1 MINQR
6 LNISTMTKRIFK
18 LKGQV
23 TTEIAAGCVTVDGVE
38 VFNGVFS
45 PGANTEPDGYL
56 CEFTYDIENQYDWE
70 LRPKDITL
78 PVTVT
83 VTAGTVMVGM
93 LKYNYARIP
102 NPLLTPSELVYLT
115 NNTIAIA
122 PIAIKADVAAK
133 GGWMTNS
140 ATEFAYGLN
149 PTTTY
154 NNRTVITVDGIA
166 LPDDDDGHSYITVP
180 AGRTISFTTVMFS
193 VPYQ

>member
-45 PGANTEPDGYL
+45 PGADTEPDGYL

-102 NPLLTPSELVYLT
+102 NPLLTPSELAYLT
-115 NNTIAIA
+115 TGTIPIATIAL
-122 PIAIKADVAAK
+122 KADVAAK

-140 ATEFAYGLN
+140 IAEFAYGVT
-149 PTTTY
+149 PETIY
-154 NNRTVITVDGIA
+154 SNRSDITVDGIA
-166 LPDDDDGHSYITVP
+166 LPSDAGHSYITVP
-180 AGRTISFTTVMFS
+180 AGCTLSFATVMFS
-193 VPYQ
+193 VPYE